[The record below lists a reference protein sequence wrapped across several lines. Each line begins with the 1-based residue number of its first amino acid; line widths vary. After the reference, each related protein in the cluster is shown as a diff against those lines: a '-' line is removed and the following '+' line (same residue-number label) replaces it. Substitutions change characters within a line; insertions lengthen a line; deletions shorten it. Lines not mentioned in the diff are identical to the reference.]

1 MGQLKTLEF
10 VTKMIYLSF
19 PSRTRERRKNNIK
32 EEKKIIIINEPNPKQ
47 NFRTSMIGQV
57 HVDFSARVDF

>member
-32 EEKKIIIINEPNPKQ
+32 RRKKKIINEPNPKQ